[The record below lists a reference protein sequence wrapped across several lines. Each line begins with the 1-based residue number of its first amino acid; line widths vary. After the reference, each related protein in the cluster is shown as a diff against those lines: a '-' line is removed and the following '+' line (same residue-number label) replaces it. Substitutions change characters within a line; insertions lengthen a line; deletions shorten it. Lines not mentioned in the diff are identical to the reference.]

1 MAEPT
6 LIQCTA
12 ACTVTVQHQF
22 PIPVLDTDAAQG
34 GSIAAA
40 IGLVWAAAWTEEFIL
55 LRAGPMV
62 SFAVKLLKN
71 IACL

>member
-6 LIQCTA
+6 VIQCTT

-22 PIPVLDTDAAQG
+22 STPVLDIDAAQG

-40 IGLVWAAAWTEEFIL
+40 IGLVWAAAWSFRILARTLKTVDSPETE
-55 LRAGPMV
+55 R
-62 SFAVKLLKN
+62 
-71 IACL
+71 